1 MTQQIHPGTELGY
14 VKLKVSRLERSV
26 SFYRDVI
33 GFQVLKQDGKT
44 AEFTVDGKNPL
55 LIIEEIPNAVVLP
68 ERSAAGLY
76 HFAIL
81 LPNRKQLGMAVK
93 HLIRAGIELGQGDHL
108 VSEAFYLSDPDQ
120 NGIEIYRD
128 RPREGWKRDEQG
140 NYVMGTEP
148 VDVQGLLEEA
158 DGHEWQGLPRKQ
170 KSDTSIFTSGI

>member
-33 GFQVLKQDGKT
+33 GFQVLKRDGKT

-93 HLIRAGIELGQGDHL
+93 HLLRSGIELGQ
-108 VSEAFYLSDPDQ
+108 EITLSARRFTCQ
-120 NGIEIYRD
+120 ILIKTELKSTGTARA
-128 RPREGWKRDEQG
+128 RAGS
-140 NYVMGTEP
+140 VMNRGT
-148 VDVQGLLEEA
+148 
-158 DGHEWQGLPRKQ
+158 
-170 KSDTSIFTSGI
+170 T

>member
-33 GFQVLKQDGKT
+33 GFQVLKRDGKT

-93 HLIRAGIELGQGDHL
+93 HLLRSGIELGQ
-108 VSEAFYLSDPDQ
+108 EITLSARRFTCQ
-120 NGIEIYRD
+120 TLIKTELKSTGTVHARD
-128 RPREGWKRDEQG
+128 GS
-140 NYVMGTEP
+140 VMNRGT
-148 VDVQGLLEEA
+148 
-158 DGHEWQGLPRKQ
+158 
-170 KSDTSIFTSGI
+170 T

>member
-108 VSEAFYLSDPDQ
+108 VSEAF
-120 NGIEIYRD
+120 
-128 RPREGWKRDEQG
+128 
-140 NYVMGTEP
+140 
-148 VDVQGLLEEA
+148 
-158 DGHEWQGLPRKQ
+158 
-170 KSDTSIFTSGI
+170 